1 MSGMDEE
8 LRIDTLR
15 LLRNLNDLG
24 KIGRREG
31 LKGVTRL
38 ALSEEDGK
46 ARDLLVQWME
56 EEDLAV
62 TVDPIGNIFGVREGS
77 NPALKP
83 VLMGSHIDTV
93 IDAGIYDGAYGVL
106 GALEVIRRLNEE
118 GIETRHPLGV
128 AAFTNE
134 EGVRFQPD
142 MMGSLVKSG
151 GYPIDKA
158 YERKD
163 DDGVTVKDAL
173 RNIGYLGK
181 GKVDPE
187 AYFELHVE
195 QGPVLH
201 KKGVEIGVVEGVQ
214 GIAWWRVAMHGQAN
228 HAGTTPLDMR
238 KDPMAAAAEL
248 YAGMLDYVASK
259 GNAVCTIGKLRLEPG
274 AINVVP
280 SLADFTFDYRSYDDA
295 TFSEGKAELEARLED
310 AARRRGLT
318 YEKERTADFQPV
330 HFRRE
335 MVNLVEASAHRR
347 AHTTHRLPSG
357 AGHDAQFMH
366 LVCPTAMIFVPSI
379 NGVSHSPGEKTEA
392 ADLEHGAN
400 VLLDCALA
408 KAGLNKK
415 P

>member
-1 MSGMDEE
+1 
-8 LRIDTLR
+8 
-15 LLRNLNDLG
+15 
-24 KIGRREG
+24 
-31 LKGVTRL
+31 
-38 ALSEEDGK
+38 
-46 ARDLLVQWME
+46 
-56 EEDLAV
+56 
-62 TVDPIGNIFGVREGS
+62 
-77 NPALKP
+77 
-83 VLMGSHIDTV
+83 
-93 IDAGIYDGAYGVL
+93 
-106 GALEVIRRLNEE
+106 
-118 GIETRHPLGV
+118 
-128 AAFTNE
+128 
-134 EGVRFQPD
+134 
-142 MMGSLVKSG
+142 
-151 GYPIDKA
+151 
-158 YERKD
+158 
-163 DDGVTVKDAL
+163 
-173 RNIGYLGK
+173 
-181 GKVDPE
+181 
-187 AYFELHVE
+187 
-195 QGPVLH
+195 
-201 KKGVEIGVVEGVQ
+201 
-214 GIAWWRVAMHGQAN
+214 MHGQAN